1 MTVMWTRRWF
11 RWLVYFGVFWS
22 IGAMLRAAGLIG

>member
-11 RWLVYFGVFWS
+11 RWSVYFWTFWAV
-22 IGAMLRAAGLIG
+22 GGMLRAAGLIG